1 MMKTKYIELPLLIF
15 CQLHPEIF
23 DAYPFVSQMAQDP
36 LYIVRYTPDMHY
48 IEFGYKEDKWHCY
61 E

>member
-1 MMKTKYIELPLLIF
+1 MKTKYIELPLLIF

-23 DAYPFVSQMAQDP
+23 DAYPVISQMVLDP
-36 LYIVRYTPDMHY
+36 LYIVRFSPDLRN
-48 IEFGYKEDKWHCY
+48 IEFGYKEDKWHLY